1 MSSADGSDPTLIRM
15 ANTIDTSSLLS
26 QMSALARDA
35 GIPDAKPVAAES
47 GAERVDFSELVKTS
61 VENVNARSQHSAEL
75 TRAFEAG
82 SPDVEL
88 TDVMIAAQKA
98 RISFEALTQV
108 RNKMMSAYQD
118 IMSTPL

>member
-1 MSSADGSDPTLIRM
+1 
-15 ANTIDTSSLLS
+15 
-26 QMSALARDA
+26 MSALARDA
-35 GIPDAKPVAAES
+35 GIPDAKPIAAES
-47 GAERVDFSELVKTS
+47 DAQRVDFADLVKSS